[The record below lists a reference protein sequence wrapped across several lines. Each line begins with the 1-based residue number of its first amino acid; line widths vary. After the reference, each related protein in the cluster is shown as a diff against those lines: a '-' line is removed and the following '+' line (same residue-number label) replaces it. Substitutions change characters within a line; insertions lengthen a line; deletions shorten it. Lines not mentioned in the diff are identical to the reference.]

1 MYDQRLFNQ
10 TSGMSSGFSSSDA
23 YNLYDKPLFNATAV
37 NIYKPTLGGGEEN
50 SVAGVDTSEFKSML
64 ANRQV
69 HKGFAGTD
77 GDAPR
82 AGPVQFEKEAADVFG
97 VDAFMKK
104 AKRGRDNVEDGESR
118 KR

>member
-10 TSGMSSGFSSSDA
+10 TSGMSSGFTSSDA

-37 NIYKPTLGGGEEN
+37 NIYKPTLGGAEEN

-64 ANRQV
+64 ANREV

-77 GDAPR
+77 SDAAR
-82 AGPVQFEKEAADVFG
+82 SGPVLFEKEADVFG

-104 AKRGRDNVEDGESR
+104 AKRGRDTEEKSSR
-118 KR
+118 KK